1 MPALVTAF
9 DDDGDLSLA
18 NHEHNVSLASASGAL
33 GVLVA
38 GSTGEGPY
46 LEDGE
51 RSALVSGARGVGT
64 DLVILCG
71 IFAESSRSAQKQI
84 AEAVDA
90 GADALLVVTP
100 TTLLRGRAPWI
111 ADYYEW
117 VADTS
122 PIPVFLYSVPGVTG
136 YELDCESVAGLAG
149 HPNIAGMKDSGGEVS
164 RLDGLAPILSDEFI
178 VYAGASRA
186 LAASFNRGAHGAI
199 TASANYA
206 FTTVAEAAADSGDA
220 QRNLVQLTSVV
231 ERHGV
236 PGTKY
241 AATLAGMRPGNGRRP
256 LPTLDADIRQ
266 SIDAAFAEFTTAPR

>member
-9 DDDGDLSLA
+9 DDDGNLDLG
-18 NHEHNVSLASASGAL
+18 NHEHNVSLVSAAGAL
-33 GVLVA
+33 GILVA

-46 LEDGE
+46 LETGE
-51 RSALVSGARGVGT
+51 RTALVTATRGVET

-71 IFAESSRSAQKQI
+71 IFAESTRSAHAQMI
-84 AEAVDA
+84 EAVDA
-90 GADALLVVTP
+90 SADALLVVTP
-100 TTLLRGRAPWI
+100 TTLMRGRTPWI

-122 PIPVFLYSVPGVTG
+122 PVPVFLYSVPAVTG
-136 YELDCESVAGLAG
+136 YELDCESVAALAG
-149 HPNIAGMKDSGGEVS
+149 HPNVAGMKDSGGDVS
-164 RLDGLAPILSDEFI
+164 RLDELAPILSDEFI

-186 LAASFNRGAHGAI
+186 LADSFDRGAHGAI

-206 FTTVAEAAADSGDA
+206 FTVVANAATGNGDA
-220 QRNLVQLTSVV
+220 QQHLVQVTSVV

-241 AATLAGMRPGNGRRP
+241 AAALAGMRPGNGRRP
-256 LPTLDADIRQ
+256 LPALSSDIRQ
-266 SIDAAFAEFTTAPR
+266 SIDDAYAEFTTAR